1 MQRVSTMKLMKQLSL
16 AERFEKE
23 VDLSVMDTQGGYGK
37 HGLKIIYDC
46 REEYLIDD
54 GVPY

>member
-1 MQRVSTMKLMKQLSL
+1 
-16 AERFEKE
+16 
-23 VDLSVMDTQGGYGK
+23 MDTQGGYGK
-37 HGLKIIYDC
+37 HGFKMNYDC

>member
-1 MQRVSTMKLMKQLSL
+1 L
-16 AERFEKE
+16 AECFEKE

-37 HGLKIIYDC
+37 HGFKMNYDC